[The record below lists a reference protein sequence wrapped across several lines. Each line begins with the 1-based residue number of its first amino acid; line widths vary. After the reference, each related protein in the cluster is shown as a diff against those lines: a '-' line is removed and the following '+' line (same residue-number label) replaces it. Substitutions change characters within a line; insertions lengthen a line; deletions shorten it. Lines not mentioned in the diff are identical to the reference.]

1 MALTHSLSRS
11 SAIGARVREIVRF
24 RKEEEGGERSW
35 ACLLGGGALV
45 LVSAALIG
53 FIAYQSVYLHK
64 SGESGAMFWLGLAFF
79 PYATGVFIFS
89 LGYELN
95 DSSRALKL
103 TLVILVFSVVV
114 VALAAF
120 ALVFMSEGAAEATA
134 GAGGAQRARTVTA
147 LASEFGPESAED
159 EFKSQMF
166 TVQCAR
172 CGELFAPLPPQATCP
187 SCGWE
192 ALCSPEAPRPARAE
206 PVSRH

>member
-1 MALTHSLSRS
+1 VALTHSLRPS
-11 SAIGARVREIVRF
+11 SAIGARMREIVRF
-24 RKEEEGGERSW
+24 REEEEGGERSW

-53 FIAYQSVYLHK
+53 FIAYHAVYLHEA
-64 SGESGAMFWLGLAFF
+64 GESGAMFWLGLGFF

-114 VALAAF
+114 VAAAAF

-134 GAGGAQRARTVTA
+134 GAGGAQRARTVTS
-147 LASEFGPESAED
+147 LASEFRSDPAED
-159 EFKSQMF
+159 ELASQMY
-166 TVQCAR
+166 TVRCER
-172 CGELFAPLPPQATCP
+172 CGELFAPLPPRARCP
-187 SCGWE
+187 FCGWE
-192 ALCSPEAPRPARAE
+192 A
-206 PVSRH
+206 VS